1 MIPRKRNIA
10 ATVLVSLVGVSV
22 LWWSTDSFSA
32 FTAETARRLA
42 ILRAPRTLPAIV
54 LEDQDGH
61 VFRLQDYQ
69 DRFVAVEFIY
79 TRCTTLCRSLGMAF
93 KQIRDR
99 VPQQALGRD
108 FALVSISFDTE
119 RDDLSSLKAYGQT
132 YGADGTHWRIAR
144 VRSAADLK
152 PLLDAFGIVVIPDGL
167 GGFEHNAAIHLL
179 GRDGRLTQI
188 IDISDPLQFADRIA
202 TWL

>member
-1 MIPRKRNIA
+1 MTPRIRSTA
-10 ATVLVSLVGVSV
+10 ATVLVTLLGISV
-22 LWWSTDSFSA
+22 LWWSTDGFGA
-32 FTAETARRLA
+32 FTSEAARRLE
-42 ILRAPRTLPAIV
+42 ILHSPRALPATA

-61 VFRLQDYQ
+61 LFRLQDYQ
-69 DRFVAVEFIY
+69 GRYVAVEFIY

-99 VPQQALGRD
+99 VPQQALDRD
-108 FALVSISFDTE
+108 LALVSISFDTE

-132 YGADGTHWRIAR
+132 FGADGTHWRIAR
-144 VRSAADLK
+144 VRNAADLK

-202 TWL
+202 IWH

>member
-1 MIPRKRNIA
+1 M
-10 ATVLVSLVGVSV
+10 SLVGISV
-22 LWWSTDSFSA
+22 LWWSTDGFSA
-32 FTAETARRLA
+32 FTTETARRLD
-42 ILRAPRTLPAIV
+42 ILHSPRPLPATV

-61 VFRLQDYQ
+61 LFRLQDYRG
-69 DRFVAVEFIY
+69 RFVAVEFIY

-99 VPQQALGRD
+99 VPQQALDRD
-108 FALVSISFDTE
+108 LAMVSISFDTE
-119 RDDLSSLKAYGQT
+119 RDDLPSLKAYGQT

-144 VRSAADLK
+144 VRNAAELK
-152 PLLDAFGIVVIPDGL
+152 PLLKTFGIVVIPDGL

-202 TWL
+202 TWH

>member
-1 MIPRKRNIA
+1 MTPRIRSTA
-10 ATVLVSLVGVSV
+10 ATVLVTLLGISV
-22 LWWSTDSFSA
+22 LWWSTDGFGA
-32 FTAETARRLA
+32 FTSEAARRLE
-42 ILRAPRTLPAIV
+42 ILHSPRALPATA

-61 VFRLQDYQ
+61 LFRLQDYQ
-69 DRFVAVEFIY
+69 GRYVAVEFIY

-99 VPQQALGRD
+99 VPQQALDRNL
-108 FALVSISFDTE
+108 ALVSISFDTE

-132 YGADGTHWRIAR
+132 FGADGTHWRIAR
-144 VRSAADLK
+144 VRNAADLK
-152 PLLDAFGIVVIPDGL
+152 PLLEAFGIVVIPDGL

-202 TWL
+202 IWH